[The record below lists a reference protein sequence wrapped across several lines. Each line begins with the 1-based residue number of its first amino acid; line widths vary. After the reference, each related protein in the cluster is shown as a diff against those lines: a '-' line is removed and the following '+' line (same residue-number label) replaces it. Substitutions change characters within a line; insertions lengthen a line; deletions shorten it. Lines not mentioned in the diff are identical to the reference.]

1 MAGSASGKSTFFQTF
16 LFSLLK
22 ESTAEEVCL
31 YLLDFNGS
39 GMDIYDLMP
48 QVKQVIKEEE
58 EDKVEELFENIK
70 KKMKKEKRNFQ
81 EVILSNIKIRAM
93 KIKEM
98 LEKKITFH

>member
-1 MAGSASGKSTFFQTF
+1 
-16 LFSLLK
+16 
-22 ESTAEEVCL
+22 
-31 YLLDFNGS
+31 
-39 GMDIYDLMP
+39 MDIYDLMP

-70 KKMKKEKRNFQ
+70 KEMKRRKKKFQ
-81 EVILSNIKIRAM
+81 GVILSNIKIRAKELRIRAM

>member
-1 MAGSASGKSTFFQTF
+1 
-16 LFSLLK
+16 
-22 ESTAEEVCL
+22 
-31 YLLDFNGS
+31 
-39 GMDIYDLMP
+39 MP

-70 KKMKKEKRNFQ
+70 KEMKKEKRNFQ

-98 LEKKITFH
+98 LERR

>member
-1 MAGSASGKSTFFQTF
+1 
-16 LFSLLK
+16 
-22 ESTAEEVCL
+22 
-31 YLLDFNGS
+31 
-39 GMDIYDLMP
+39 MDIYDLMP

-70 KKMKKEKRNFQ
+70 KEMKEEKRNFQ
-81 EVILSNIKIRAM
+81 GVILSNIKIRAM

>member
-1 MAGSASGKSTFFQTF
+1 MAEVLLVKVPFFQTF

-70 KKMKKEKRNFQ
+70 KEMKKRKKKFSGCNFKH
-81 EVILSNIKIRAM
+81 IKIRAM

>member
-1 MAGSASGKSTFFQTF
+1 M
-16 LFSLLK
+16 
-22 ESTAEEVCL
+22 L

-70 KKMKKEKRNFQ
+70 KEMKKRKKKFSGGNFKQ
-81 EVILSNIKIRAM
+81 YKIRAM

>member
-1 MAGSASGKSTFFQTF
+1 
-16 LFSLLK
+16 
-22 ESTAEEVCL
+22 
-31 YLLDFNGS
+31 
-39 GMDIYDLMP
+39 MDIYDLMP

-70 KKMKKEKRNFQ
+70 KEMKRRKRNFQ
-81 EVILSNIKIRAM
+81 GVILSNIKIRAKELRIRAM

>member
-1 MAGSASGKSTFFQTF
+1 
-16 LFSLLK
+16 
-22 ESTAEEVCL
+22 
-31 YLLDFNGS
+31 
-39 GMDIYDLMP
+39 MDIYDLMP

-70 KKMKKEKRNFQ
+70 RNEKKKKKFSG
-81 EVILSNIKIRAM
+81 VILSNIKIRAKELRIRAM

>member
-1 MAGSASGKSTFFQTF
+1 MESGHIAICGRSASGKSTIFSNISI
-16 LFSLLK
+16 SLLK

-58 EDKVEELFENIK
+58 EDKVEELFEDIK
-70 KKMKKEKRNFQ
+70 KK
-81 EVILSNIKIRAM
+81 
-93 KIKEM
+93 
-98 LEKKITFH
+98 